1 MTATEIARKYG
12 ISTASVYRW
21 QRQSDDIQQA
31 MNSAAPNSQI
41 RIADIL
47 LQLCS
52 DKEREPAA
60 THEALFQFLSW
71 IRWPSEP
78 GFHVPAMVNCITSYA
93 VQKFG
98 SKRIDDLDPGH
109 KGILNKYLTIDLV
122 RRLSSPQAA
131 FNPDFEIVTNTKS
144 RYDDR
149 QFYAQIINYLIY
161 DEPSKTDKRRR
172 RTLESLKILVEE
184 GAFGPDWSMSR
195 RTFEHQWRSRA
206 CTFPFLYV
214 EQYHSPF
221 DWSLN
226 PQDDDFAESIDEIVS
241 NLTFFPVY
249 LGRVSWV
256 MQQLHR
262 VLDPRA
268 TRLIGFPKLPGQ
280 AVAIPTVAPKL
291 PDSLRAKINGFI
303 L

>member
-1 MTATEIARKYG
+1 MTATEIAKKYG

-21 QRQSDDIQQA
+21 QRQSDDIQRA
-31 MNSAAPNSQI
+31 MNSAAPDSQI
-41 RIADIL
+41 RIADTL
-47 LQLCS
+47 LQLCG
-52 DKEREPAA
+52 DKDREPAA
-60 THEALFQFLSW
+60 TQEALFQLLCW

-78 GFHVPAMVNCITSYA
+78 GFHAPAMINCITSYA
-93 VQKFG
+93 AQKLG
-98 SKRIDDLDPGH
+98 SLTIADLDQ
-109 KGILNKYLTIDLV
+109 KQQDIIYKYLTLDLV
-122 RRLSSPQAA
+122 KRLSSPQAA

-161 DEPSKTDKRRR
+161 NESSRTHSRRR
-172 RTLESLKILVEE
+172 RTLEKLKTLVEA

-226 PQDDDFAESIDEIVS
+226 PQDDDFAESVDEIVS
-241 NLTFFPVY
+241 NLADFPVY
-249 LGRVSWV
+249 LGQVRGV

-268 TRLIGFPKLPGQ
+268 TRFIAFPKLPGQ
-280 AVAIPTVAPKL
+280 VVVIPTVAPEL
-291 PDSLRAKINGFI
+291 SANLRAKINELI
-303 L
+303 S